1 MGFHLRRAEMIDR
14 RLKRRS
20 IEKGHLD
27 FWHRRGR
34 GSYHLENAA
43 LTRGVLSLAL
53 RLTRLVGRGQRNVLD
68 LQLRTID
75 FSFSNLPHA
84 FDGFTILHLSDLH
97 LDCLAGLSER
107 LREVISQVSAD
118 FCVLTGDYRFEV
130 KGTAETADRELAKV
144 LPCVRSRLGMVGIL
158 GNHDFLEAASS
169 LERMGVRMLLNSS
182 FEARQGGESIW
193 LVGLDDPHYYGCDD
207 LPTALKGV
215 PHDAFKILLVHSPEM
230 LGEASEAGF
239 DLYLC
244 GHTHAGQICL
254 PSLGPIIRN
263 AACPRRFLRGKWRYE
278 QVQGYTSA
286 GIGASL
292 LPVRFQC
299 PPEVTVIRLK
309 KQESGVRSQ
318 CSRKS
323 ETEQ

>member
-14 RLKRRS
+14 RLKRQS

-34 GSYHLENAA
+34 GSYHLEN
-43 LTRGVLSLAL
+43 VSLARGLLKIGL
-53 RLTRLVGRGQRNVLD
+53 RLTGLTDRGRRNVLD
-68 LQLRTID
+68 LQLRTVD
-75 FSFSNLPHA
+75 FFFPHLPRA

-97 LDCLAGLSER
+97 LDCLSGLSEHLAR
-107 LREVISQVSAD
+107 IISQLPVD
-118 FCVLTGDYRFEV
+118 LCVLTGDYRFDV
-130 KGTAETADRELAKV
+130 KGTAEPANRELAKV
-144 LPCVRSRLGMVGIL
+144 MPCVRSRLGIVGIL

-169 LERMGVRMLLNSS
+169 LERMGVHMLLNSA
-182 FEARQGGESIW
+182 FEARQDEESIW

-215 PHDAFKILLVHSPEM
+215 PDDAFKILLVHSPEM
-230 LGEASEAGF
+230 LREASEAGF

-244 GHTHAGQICL
+244 GHTHAGQVCL
-254 PSLGPIIRN
+254 PWLGPVIRN
-263 AACPRRFLRGKWRYE
+263 AACPRRFIRGRWSYK
-278 QVQGYTSA
+278 QLQGYTSA

-299 PPEVTVIRLK
+299 PPEVAVIKLK
-309 KQESGVRSQ
+309 KQ
-318 CSRKS
+318 
-323 ETEQ
+323 

>member
-1 MGFHLRRAEMIDR
+1 MIDR
-14 RLKRRS
+14 RLKRLS
-20 IEKGHLD
+20 IEKGHLE

-34 GSYHLENAA
+34 GSYHLENVTLA
-43 LTRGVLSLAL
+43 RGLLNLAL
-53 RLTRLVGRGQRNVLD
+53 RLTRLGDRGRRNVLD
-68 LQLRTID
+68 LQLRTVD
-75 FSFSNLPHA
+75 FSFPNLPRA

-107 LREVISQVSAD
+107 LRQVIGQVPVD
-118 FCVLTGDYRFEV
+118 LCVLTGDYRFEV
-130 KGTAETADRELAKV
+130 EGPAEAANRELAKV

-169 LERMGVRMLLNSS
+169 LERMGVRMLLNCS
-182 FEARQGGESIW
+182 FEARQGAESIW

-215 PHDAFKILLVHSPEM
+215 PQDAFKILLVHSPEM

-239 DLYLC
+239 SLYLC

-254 PSLGPIIRN
+254 PWLGPIIRN
-263 AACPRRFLRGKWRYE
+263 AACSRRFLRGKWRYE
-278 QVQGYTSA
+278 EVQGYTSA
-286 GIGASL
+286 GIGVSL

-299 PPEVTVIRLK
+299 PPEVAVIRLK
-309 KQESGVRSQ
+309 KSG
-318 CSRKS
+318 
-323 ETEQ
+323 

>member
-20 IEKGHLD
+20 IEKRHLD

-34 GSYHLENAA
+34 GSYHLENVTLA
-43 LTRGVLSLAL
+43 RGLLGLAL
-53 RLTRLVGRGQRNVLD
+53 RLTRQVERGRRNVLD
-68 LQLRTID
+68 LQLRTVD
-75 FSFSNLPHA
+75 FCFPDLPPA
-84 FDGFTILHLSDLH
+84 FNDFTILHLSDLH
-97 LDCLAGLSER
+97 IDCLAGLGER
-107 LREVISQVSAD
+107 LREVISRVSVD
-118 FCVLTGDYRFEV
+118 LCVLTGDYRFEV
-130 KGTAETADRELAKV
+130 EGTAEVANRELAKV

-182 FEARQGGESIW
+182 FEARQGVESVW

-215 PHDAFKILLVHSPEM
+215 PGDAFKILLVHSPEM
-230 LGEASEAGF
+230 LREASEAGF

-254 PSLGPIIRN
+254 PWLGPIIRN
-263 AACPRRFLRGKWRYE
+263 AACSRRFLRGKWRFE
-278 QVQGYTSA
+278 DVQGYTSA

-292 LPVRFQC
+292 LPVRFRC
-299 PPEVTVIRLK
+299 PPEVTVITLK
-309 KQESGVRSQ
+309 KQESQGS
-318 CSRKS
+318 KN
-323 ETEQ
+323 

>member
-1 MGFHLRRAEMIDR
+1 MVFHLRHAEMMDR
-14 RLKRRS
+14 RLKRLS
-20 IEKGHLD
+20 IEKRHLD

-34 GSYHLENAA
+34 GSYHLENVE
-43 LTRGVLSLAL
+43 LTRRVLAMGL
-53 RLTRLVGRGQRNVLD
+53 RLVRLVNRGKRNVLD
-68 LQLRTID
+68 LRLRNVD
-75 FSFSNLPHA
+75 FSFPNLPGA

-107 LREVISQVSAD
+107 LAEVISHVFVD
-118 FCVLTGDYRFEV
+118 LCVLTGDYRFEV
-130 KGTAETADRELAKV
+130 EGTAETSNLELAKA

-158 GNHDFLEAASS
+158 GNHDFLEAAFG
-169 LERMGVRMLLNSS
+169 LEQMGVRMLINSS
-182 FEARQGGESIW
+182 FEVRQGAESLW

-207 LPTALKGV
+207 LPAALKAV
-215 PHDAFKILLVHSPEM
+215 PPDAFKILLVHSPEM
-230 LGEASEAGF
+230 LREASQAGF

-254 PSLGPIIRN
+254 PWLGPIIRN
-263 AACPRRFLRGKWRYE
+263 AACSRRFVRGKWTYE
-278 QVQGYTSA
+278 GVQGYTSA

-309 KQESGVRSQ
+309 KQES
-318 CSRKS
+318 K
-323 ETEQ
+323 

>member
-14 RLKRRS
+14 RLKRQS

-34 GSYHLENAA
+34 GSYHLENVTLA
-43 LTRGVLSLAL
+43 RGLLGLAL
-53 RLTRLVGRGQRNVLD
+53 RLTRLVERGRHTVLD
-68 LQLRTID
+68 LQVRRVD
-75 FSFSNLPHA
+75 FSFANLPPA
-84 FDGFTILHLSDLH
+84 FNDFTILHLSDLH
-97 LDCLAGLSER
+97 IDCLAGLSER
-107 LREVISQVSAD
+107 LREVISQVSVD
-118 FCVLTGDYRFEV
+118 LCVLTGDYRFEV
-130 KGTAETADRELAKV
+130 EGKAEAANRELAKV

-169 LERMGVRMLLNSS
+169 LEQLGVRMLLNSS
-182 FEARQGGESIW
+182 FEARQGVESVW

-207 LPTALKGV
+207 LPIALKGV
-215 PHDAFKILLVHSPEM
+215 PGDAFKILLVHSPEM
-230 LGEASEAGF
+230 LREASEAGF

-254 PSLGPIIRN
+254 PWLGPIIRN
-263 AACPRRFLRGKWRYE
+263 AACSRRFLRGKWRY
-278 QVQGYTSA
+278 QDVQGYTSA

-299 PPEVTVIRLK
+299 PPEVTVITLK
-309 KQESGVRSQ
+309 KQESEAR
-318 CSRKS
+318 RF
-323 ETEQ
+323 